1 MTDEVAEVLVVDD
14 DEALTDV
21 YAAWLGD
28 EYNVVTATTG
38 TVALDTLDTDDV
50 DVVLLDRR
58 MPGLSGEDVLERIRN
73 AEYECRVAMVTG
85 VRPNTDV
92 VELGF
97 DEYLLKPVDREDLK
111 ATVETLLDRSKYD
124 DKLQELYSLM
134 SKRALLES
142 EAEDGSVQLDDSY
155 DNLVDRIENLREQ
168 INETVT
174 DFGHD
179 DFRVAF
185 RDLPNGQ
192 TGSD

>member
-1 MTDEVAEVLVVDD
+1 MTDEGAEVLVVDD

-21 YAAWLGD
+21 YAAWLAD
-28 EYNVVTATTG
+28 EYDVETATTG
-38 TVALDTLDTDDV
+38 STALETLDGSV

-58 MPGLSGEDVLERIRN
+58 MPGISGEDVLGEIRQ
-73 AEYECRVAMVTG
+73 AEYDCRVAMVTG
-85 VRPNTDV
+85 VRPSTDV

-97 DEYLLKPVDREDLK
+97 DEYLLKPVDREDLQS
-111 ATVETLLDRSKYD
+111 TVETLLDRMEYD

-142 EAEDGSVQLDDSY
+142 ESEDGSVQLDNTY
-155 DNLVDRIENLREQ
+155 EQLVDRIQDLRAQ

-174 DFGHD
+174 EFGHD

-185 RDLPNGQ
+185 RDLPNEQ

>member
-1 MTDEVAEVLVVDD
+1 MTDEVPEVLVVDD

-21 YAAWLGD
+21 YAAWLDD
-28 EYNVVTATTG
+28 EYRVETATTG
-38 TVALDTLDTDDV
+38 SVALDTLDSGV

-58 MPGLSGEDVLERIRN
+58 MPGLSGEDVLERIRH
-73 AEYECRVAMVTG
+73 AAYDCRVAMVTG
-85 VRPNTDV
+85 VRPTTDV

-97 DEYLLKPVDREDLK
+97 DEYLLKPVDREDLRS
-111 ATVETLLDRSKYD
+111 TVETLLDRSEYD

-142 EAEDGSVQLDDSY
+142 EAEDGSVELDDSY
-155 DNLVDRIENLREQ
+155 EQLVDRIEELLAQ
-168 INETVT
+168 LDETVT

-185 RDLPNGQ
+185 RDLPNEQ

>member
-1 MTDEVAEVLVVDD
+1 VVDD

-21 YAAWLGD
+21 YAAWLDD
-28 EYNVVTATTG
+28 EYHVETATTG
-38 TVALDTLDTDDV
+38 SLALDTLDSDV

-58 MPGLSGEDVLERIRN
+58 MPGLSGEDVLERIRQ
-73 AEYECRVAMVTG
+73 AEYDCRIAMVTG
-85 VRPNTDV
+85 VRPSTDV

-97 DEYLLKPVDREDLK
+97 DEYLLKPVDRKDLQS
-111 ATVETLLDRSKYD
+111 TVETLLDRSEYD

-142 EAEDGSVQLDDSY
+142 EAEDGAVELDDSY
-155 DNLVDRIENLREQ
+155 EALVDRIEELRAQ